1 MNKKITGFSTK
12 IAKIEKEFK
21 SKKWN
26 NEKIKNY
33 IVELEFE
40 KSKTNSISEIIKI
53 GTIPLFISFLSL
65 VLSLLNLKTS
75 YLIFL
80 ITGFTFVELIG
91 SFCILYKCNI
101 VLMEIDLTLE
111 LAKNSIK

>member
-12 IAKIEKEFK
+12 LAKIEKEFK

-40 KSKTNSISEIIKI
+40 KSKTNSISDSVK
-53 GTIPLFISFLSL
+53 
-65 VLSLLNLKTS
+65 
-75 YLIFL
+75 
-80 ITGFTFVELIG
+80 
-91 SFCILYKCNI
+91 
-101 VLMEIDLTLE
+101 
-111 LAKNSIK
+111 